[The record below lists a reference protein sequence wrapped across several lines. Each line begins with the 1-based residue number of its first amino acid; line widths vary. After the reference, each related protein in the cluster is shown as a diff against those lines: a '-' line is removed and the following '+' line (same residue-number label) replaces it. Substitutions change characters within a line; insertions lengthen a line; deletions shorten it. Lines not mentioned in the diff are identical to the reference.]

1 MGIHCRLEVSPPTQP
16 APRAHHAHTNSSAK
30 AMGRCCRRMMCKAMC
45 HSVETK
51 HHAVATVPVDGRLTC
66 CGRTTRDTVKA
77 LQILLKNAGIPFVGP
92 VDGYIGRRT
101 VRAFQ
106 TFLWANGVNCGPVD
120 GRLGKRTIQGLQSWL
135 AARGH
140 YVGPIDG
147 KLTKNTVK
155 ALQTALNQLADC
167 AIKIG
172 VPAMATAV
180 NAIAQA
186 SLPVA
191 NATIKSAATLTAAM
205 VDATA
210 SVGKPV
216 IADTATAVNAIAQA
230 SLPVANAAIKSAATL
245 TAAMVDATAAVSD
258 AFTNAAHKDKYKAAV
273 ASAIEGS
280 AAAAVPLAIAASNSV
295 ASFLGSV
302 ADSAKK
308 VETPGASGDTVGG
321 AARAA

>member
-1 MGIHCRLEVSPPTQP
+1 MGIYPPNES
-16 APRAHHAHTNSSAK
+16 ARAHRTHTNSSAK
-30 AMGRCCRRMMCKAMC
+30 AMS
-45 HSVETK
+45 HSEESK
-51 HHAVATVPVDGRLTC
+51 LHAIATVPVDGRLTC
-66 CGRTTRDTVKA
+66 CGRPTRDTVKA

-147 KLTKNTVK
+147 KLTENTVK

-191 NATIKSAATLTAAM
+191 NAT
-205 VDATA
+205 
-210 SVGKPV
+210 
-216 IADTATAVNAIAQA
+216 
-230 SLPVANAAIKSAATL
+230 IKSAATL

>member
-1 MGIHCRLEVSPPTQP
+1 MG

-66 CGRTTRDTVKA
+66 CGRPTRDTVKA
-77 LQILLKNAGIPFVGP
+77 LQIFLKNAGIPFVGP
-92 VDGYIGRRT
+92 VDGYMGRRT
-101 VRAFQ
+101 VRALQ

-120 GRLGKRTIQGLQSWL
+120 GRLGKCTIQGLQSWM

-140 YVGPIDG
+140 YEGPVDG
-147 KLTKNTVK
+147 KLSEVAVE

-172 VPAMATAV
+172 VPAMANAV

-186 SLPVA
+186 SLPVTTA
-191 NATIKSAATLTAAM
+191 VIKSATTLTAAM
-205 VDATA
+205 VDATVSVTGAFADAAQKDNYKAVVA
-210 SVGKPV
+210 SV
-216 IADTATAVNAIAQA
+216 
-230 SLPVANAAIKSAATL
+230 IK
-245 TAAMVDATAAVSD
+245 
-258 AFTNAAHKDKYKAAV
+258 
-273 ASAIEGS
+273 GS
-280 AAAAVPLAIAASNSV
+280 AAASVPLAIAASNSA

-302 ADSAKK
+302 ADAAKK
-308 VETPGASGDTVGG
+308 IESPTSETQTGG

>member
-66 CGRTTRDTVKA
+66 CGRPTRDTVKA

-210 SVGKPV
+210 SVG
-216 IADTATAVNAIAQA
+216 
-230 SLPVANAAIKSAATL
+230 
-245 TAAMVDATAAVSD
+245 D